1 MASLICWS
9 SGLLEVVVTGK
20 VPNGVVVLAT
30 GQDARLRS
38 AVLGSKHVEYV
49 DALRGSYITA
59 VRAAVEAGEGEDALM
74 ELVVAFQGVL
84 TRNLKD
90 PKRRMK

>member
-1 MASLICWS
+1 MASLICWT

-20 VPNGVVVLAT
+20 VPDGVVVLAK

-49 DALRGSYITA
+49 DALRGNYITA
-59 VRAAVEAGEGEDALM
+59 VRAAVATGEGQDALT
-74 ELVVAFQGVL
+74 ELVIVFQGIIA
-84 TRNLKD
+84 RNLKD

>member
-1 MASLICWS
+1 MASLICWT

-20 VPNGVVVLAT
+20 VPDGVVVLAK

-49 DALRGSYITA
+49 GALRGNYITA
-59 VRAAVEAGEGEDALM
+59 VRAAVAAGEGQDALM
-74 ELVVAFQGVL
+74 ELVIVFQGIIA
-84 TRNLKD
+84 RNLKD

>member
-20 VPNGVVVLAT
+20 VPEGVVVLAK

-49 DALRGSYITA
+49 DVLRGSYITA
-59 VRAAVEAGEGEDALM
+59 VRAAAAAGEDQSALM
-74 ELVVAFQGVL
+74 ELVIVFQGIIA
-84 TRNLKD
+84 RNLKD